1 MSDLASAASRVLE
14 ETQAKAK
21 TLLEALPYIQEFAGK
36 RVVVK
41 VGGEVADDAGSAVAF
56 TRDLVLLKHVGL
68 DVVLCHGGGPQISRL
83 MGELGREPE
92 FVDGLRVTDADTMRV
107 TSMVLLGDVNRTLV
121 GHVNTHGPHA
131 VGLSGVDGGLFLC
144 EPKDERLGFVGEISA
159 VDPRPVTRL
168 LEDGYLPVVASVGM
182 DREGN
187 VYNINADT
195 AAGALAA
202 ALEAEK
208 LIVLTNVEGLY
219 EDFGDADSLVSEI
232 DLAGLREMYEGGGLH
247 TGMLPK
253 VASILDAL
261 EGGVAAA
268 HILDGRV
275 EHAVLLEIFTPE
287 GIGTKVSGKGTP

>member
-1 MSDLASAASRVLE
+1 MSNLAATSRVLE

-21 TLLEALPYIQEFAGK
+21 TLLEALPYIQEFSGK

-41 VGGEVADDAGSAVAF
+41 VGGEVADDTETAAVF
-56 TRDLVLLKHVGL
+56 TRDLVLLKLVGL
-68 DVVLCHGGGPQISRL
+68 EVVLCHGGGPQISRL
-83 MGELGREPE
+83 MGELGHEPE
-92 FVDGLRVTDADTMRV
+92 FVDGLRVTDAETMRL

-121 GHVNTHGPHA
+121 GHVNAHGPHA
-131 VGLSGVDGGLFLC
+131 VGLSGVDGRLFLC
-144 EPKDERLGFVGEISA
+144 GPKDEKLGFVGEISA

-168 LEDGYLPVVASVGM
+168 LEDGYMPVVASVGM
-182 DREGN
+182 DGEGN
-187 VYNINADT
+187 TYNINADT
-195 AAGALAA
+195 AAGALAG

-232 DLAGLREMYEGGGLH
+232 DLAGLREMYEGGSLH

-261 EGGVAAA
+261 DDGVAAA

-287 GIGTKVSGKGTP
+287 GIGTKVSGRGTL